1 MIAALRTRVATTYV
15 VQCTLSSQKNLG
27 KCADPVAQP
36 QNGNN
41 SLRVVK
47 SLDSQQRISDVRR
60 ALEIHVG
67 KRYLTTGTALL

>member
-27 KCADPVAQP
+27 KYADPVAQP
-36 QNGNN
+36 HGN

-67 KRYLTTGTALL
+67 KRYVTTGTALL